1 MAASRY
7 RKFLRLME
15 DWPADPSKRGRDLAV
30 AIRERVAHG
39 FRRGENS
46 EINEKECDRMY
57 DALNKIH
64 TDFFREK
71 YPRLK
76 DSSATGTSVEIC
88 HMVMAT
94 DTITEMENMNK
105 SRWQKIKESMPW
117 SSAGPGVDKS

>member
-46 EINEKECDRMY
+46 E
-57 DALNKIH
+57 
-64 TDFFREK
+64 